1 LIKAARAKYPVEE
14 QAMKPD
20 NQVDHAPEAVPIVE
34 EELRVEKRKVGTG
47 KVKVRTITEVSDEI
61 ARATLEGESVEVTR
75 VPVNREVDSAPVVR
89 TEGDLTI
96 IPVLEE
102 IVVVEKRLVLKEEI
116 HLRRTVTRED
126 VEVPVQLRKQRA
138 VVERAGD
145 EGPPSD

>member
-1 LIKAARAKYPVEE
+1 
-14 QAMKPD
+14 MKPA
-20 NQVDHAPEAVPIVE
+20 NEVDRASATLPIVE
-34 EELRVEKRKVGTG
+34 EELRVEKRQVSTG
-47 KVKVRTITEVSDEI
+47 KVTVRTTTEVSDEV

-75 VPVNREVDSAPVVR
+75 VPVNREVTSAPAVR

-126 VEVPVQLRKQRA
+126 VEVPVQLRKQHA
-138 VVERAGD
+138 VVEHAGD
-145 EGPPSD
+145 DVPSGD